1 MKQGFFS
8 ALYQS
13 SATID
18 YFLGN
23 KRKFMNLGYSGKSPK
38 EIRVKDAADAH
49 HISLYMKLL
58 EMAPNIQRE
67 AKNISAIEIGCGRGG
82 GCYIMKNYYSISDI
96 TAVDLS
102 SANIRLAKRF
112 VPEGNFIVSDAVEF
126 KTDKKFD
133 IVLNLESSHRYSSR
147 LVFFKN
153 VFSMMKENGS
163 FVFGDMIRKNE
174 LQEVEKIMMKAG
186 LKIVKVQTVNKEVL
200 ASIEKNSIKQYPM
213 ATKFPSIFP
222 RRIHSFFVTIHSRAY
237 NRLKNEDVLYN
248 LYLLKKRKERTV
260 AND

>member
-18 YFLGN
+18 YLLGR
-23 KRKFMNLGYSGKSPK
+23 KRKFMNLGYSEKPAIEIKSIDSK
-38 EIRVKDAADAH
+38 DAH

-58 EMAPNIQRE
+58 EMAPNIQE
-67 AKNISAIEIGCGRGG
+67 NIKNISAIEIGCGRGG
-82 GCYIMKNYYSISDI
+82 GCYVMKNYYSISDI

-112 VPEGNFIVSDAVEF
+112 VPEAKFIISDAVEF

-133 IVLNLESSHRYSSR
+133 LVLNLESSHRYSSR
-147 LVFFKN
+147 LLFFKN
-153 VFSMMKENGS
+153 VASMMKDDAC

-174 LQEVEKIMMKAG
+174 LKEVEKIMLESG
-186 LKIVKVQTVNKEVL
+186 LKIMKTETINKGVVK
-200 ASIEKNSIKQYPM
+200 SIDQHSSKQYPL
-213 ATKFPSIFP
+213 ATRFPNLFP
-222 RRIHSFFVTIHSRAY
+222 RRLHSFFVTIHSRAY
-237 NRLKNEDVLYN
+237 NRLKMEDVLYN
-248 LYLLKKRKERTV
+248 LYLLQKI
-260 AND
+260 

>member
-13 SATID
+13 SASID

-23 KRKFMNLGYSGKSPK
+23 KRKFMNLGFEGVVSK
-38 EIRVKDAADAH
+38 EIKSEDESDRH
-49 HISLYMKLL
+49 HISLYIKLIGSAL
-58 EMAPNIQRE
+58 SIDTNTS
-67 AKNISAIEIGCGRGG
+67 NISALEIGCGRGG
-82 GCYIMKNYYSISDI
+82 GCYVMKKYFNITDI

-112 VPEGNFIVSDAVEF
+112 VPEGKFFASDAITF
-126 KTDKKFD
+126 QTDKKFD
-133 IVLNLESSHRYSSR
+133 LIVNLESSHRYSSR
-147 LVFFKN
+147 LLFFKN
-153 VFSMMKENGS
+153 VVSMMKQDAS

-174 LQEVEKIMMKAG
+174 LQEVEKMILESG
-186 LKIVKVQTVNKEVL
+186 LKIAGVQSVNKEVVK
-200 ASIEKNSIKQYPM
+200 SIEQNSVKQYPL
-213 ATKFPSIFP
+213 ATKFPRLFP

-248 LYLLKKRKERTV
+248 LYLLKK
-260 AND
+260 N

>member
-13 SATID
+13 SASID
-18 YFLGN
+18 YLLGN
-23 KRKFMNLGYSGKSPK
+23 KRKFMNLGLSEKPSK
-38 EIRVKDAADAH
+38 EIKSIDSNDAH

-58 EMAPNIQRE
+58 DMVPNIQE
-67 AKNISAIEIGCGRGG
+67 NSKNISALEIGCGRGG
-82 GCYIMKNYYSISDI
+82 GCYIMKNYYNIQNI

-126 KTDKKFD
+126 KTEKKFD

-153 VFSMMKENGS
+153 VFSMMKEDGN

-174 LQEVEKIMMKAG
+174 LQKVEKMIAEFG
-186 LKIVKVQTVNKEVL
+186 LKIMKVETVNQEVVN
-200 ASIEKNSIKQYPM
+200 SIEQNSKKQYPL
-213 ATKFPSIFP
+213 ATRFPGLFP
-222 RRIHSFFVTIHSRAY
+222 RRLHSFFVTIHSRAY
-237 NRLKNEDVLYN
+237 NRLKSGDVLYN
-248 LYLLKKRKERTV
+248 LYLLKR
-260 AND
+260 N

>member
-13 SATID
+13 SATVD

-23 KRKFMNLGYSGKSPK
+23 KRKFMNLGYSGKSSM
-38 EIRVKDAADAH
+38 EIKTEDAKDAH
-49 HISLYMKLL
+49 HISLYMKLI
-58 EMAPNIQRE
+58 EMAPQIQE
-67 AKNISAIEIGCGRGG
+67 KQKNLSALEIGCGRGG
-82 GCYIMKNYYSISDI
+82 GCYVMKNYFSIPDI

-112 VPEGNFIVSDAVEF
+112 VPEGNFIASDAVEF

-147 LVFFKN
+147 LTFFKN
-153 VFSMMKENGS
+153 VFSMLKEDGS

-174 LQEVEKIMMKAG
+174 LQEVEKMIADSG
-186 LKIVKVQTVNKEVL
+186 LKIIAVQTVNKEVV
-200 ASIEKNSIKQYPM
+200 ASIEKYSVKQYPM
-213 ATKFPSIFP
+213 ATKFPGLFP

-248 LYLLKKRKERTV
+248 LYLLKRS
-260 AND
+260 

>member
-23 KRKFMNLGYSGKSPK
+23 KRKFMNLGYEGVVSK
-38 EIRVKDAADAH
+38 EIKPEDENDRH
-49 HISLYMKLL
+49 HISLYIKLIGS
-58 EMAPNIQRE
+58 APSID
-67 AKNISAIEIGCGRGG
+67 AKKISALEIGCGRGG
-82 GCYIMKNYYSISDI
+82 GCYVMKNYFNITDI

-112 VPEGNFIVSDAVEF
+112 VPEGNFFASDAIAF
-126 KTDKKFD
+126 KTEKKFD
-133 IVLNLESSHRYSSR
+133 LLVNLESSHRYSSR
-147 LVFFKN
+147 LLFFKN
-153 VFSMMKENGS
+153 IVSMMKQDAS

-174 LQEVEKIMMKAG
+174 LQELEKMILDSG
-186 LKIVKVQTVNKEVL
+186 LKIAGVQSVNKEVVK
-200 ASIEKNSIKQYPM
+200 SIEQNSIKQYPV
-213 ATKFPSIFP
+213 ATKFPSLFP

-248 LYLLKKRKERTV
+248 LYLLKK
-260 AND
+260 N